1 MNGYSNNGFTQ
12 SLNGILS
19 LTDGLGTT
27 IENGSIITGDITGDD
42 IISNTVTTALLK
54 STNIELTGNLTIDN
68 NLNVNGTSYLKSV
81 LNINCGTGGKCID
94 LAYGDTTRSAN
105 SLYGTIH
112 YNNYGSG
119 IVIFGDQN
127 NRRVDIFNHL
137 YVHGNLNIDSSFT
150 VSEIVCP
157 SIFAQSQNLRLN
169 SSEGSNIFINYY
181 KPTTSNGGDVII
193 NRSCNGSH
201 VQIENGNL
209 YILNGTTYT
218 NKIDTNS
225 SLGNDVYFF
234 PSAVSIYI
242 GSNENTITYIKCY
255 LECMQYAIFHTG
267 LSAYDIST
275 LFGITNQDYP
285 IQNNLTTDSTSL
297 SSTAS
302 TIINGGMIIKKNL
315 YCTDVMSD
323 NLVSDNIGCGNLN
336 SSNNITT
343 IDLKCNT
350 INCKK
355 INVSEIESHYKNKI
369 CCNINLGVLPYL
381 SIPLTTT
388 ILDTTTGIINFNLQ
402 TYLIN
407 SNNNSIFVQPYYCVT
422 FYNNENILQII
433 DNSNGSDMMYDLITF
448 NQNLTCTKII
458 IQYKNINI

>member
-27 IENGSIITGDITGDD
+27 IENGQIITGDITGDD
-42 IISNTVTTALLK
+42 IISSSVTTSSLK
-54 STNIELTGNLTIDN
+54 SINHEISGNLTVDN
-68 NLNVNGTSYLKSV
+68 NLTVDGTIYTKTLD
-81 LNINCGTGGKCID
+81 I
-94 LAYGDTTRSAN
+94 DTTAS
-105 SLYGTIH
+105 GTDA
-112 YNNYGSG
+112 
-119 IVIFGDQN
+119 F
-127 NRRVDIFNHL
+127 L
-137 YVHGNLNIDSSFT
+137 
-150 VSEIVCP
+150 
-157 SIFAQSQNLRLN
+157 
-169 SSEGSNIFINYY
+169 
-181 KPTTSNGGDVII
+181 
-193 NRSCNGSH
+193 
-201 VQIENGNL
+201 
-209 YILNGTTYT
+209 
-218 NKIDTNS
+218 
-225 SLGNDVYFF
+225 F
-234 PSAVSIYI
+234 PSAVGIYV

-267 LSAYDIST
+267 LSAYDTST

-285 IQNNLTTDSTSL
+285 IQNNLTTDATSL

-315 YCTDVMSD
+315 YATDVMSD
-323 NLVSDNIGCGNLN
+323 NLVSGDIGCGNLN

-355 INVSEIESHYKNKI
+355 INVTEIDSHYKNKI

-381 SIPLTTT
+381 SIPFTTT
-388 ILDTTTGIINFNLQ
+388 ILDTTTGITNFNLQ

-407 SNNNSIFVQPYYCVT
+407 SNNNSIFIQPYYCVT

-433 DNSNGSDMMYDLITF
+433 DNSNGSDMMYNLITF
-448 NQNLTCTKII
+448 NQNLS
-458 IQYKNINI
+458 